1 MMFAIMIVLF
11 AGVVAFAFWLF
22 SAVTKATL
30 KSKEESWEG
39 EVIDKGIQEAT
50 WYDSNKNPYVAHDYY
65 LKVKLPDGRVK
76 QVSVEVKFYYE
87 VEVGDRIMKEKG
99 SLTPKKIS

>member
-1 MMFAIMIVLF
+1 MERFLGLILLLVVFGMTFGFIAIVMK
-11 AGVVAFAFWLF
+11 
-22 SAVTKATL
+22 AVSKA
-30 KSKEESWEG
+30 KSDTWEG

-99 SLTPKKIS
+99 SLTPKKVS